1 MTQLFSRNSLG
12 SWPNKVN
19 VDRWWVGGMRSLP
32 RQFRFWLYWFIALL
46 LYWNL
51 NCHRNPTLSI
61 KTSTHSTLKI
71 IMFLSLGIP
80 ELRKPTDAQK
90 LIGIE
95 KDISNPTLR
104 KRIII
109 SNIPAKICEFMEET
123 NQWFLAGTA
132 LRPGSHTRREPA
144 QLNYQI
150 REFQSSKCLVTK
162 WKEKLLSPFSVG
174 KQYYS
179 QIQFTTYPDCSF
191 CH

>member
-1 MTQLFSRNSLG
+1 
-12 SWPNKVN
+12 
-19 VDRWWVGGMRSLP
+19 MRSLP
-32 RQFRFWLYWFIALL
+32 RQFRFWLYWFIASL

-109 SNIPAKICEFMEET
+109 SNIPAKICEFMEEV

-150 REFQSSKCLVTK
+150 REFQSSKCLITK
-162 WKEKLLSPFSVG
+162 WKNFFLHSVLGSSTTARYSLLLILTVHFVINACLAYLCWD
-174 KQYYS
+174 KQCLS
-179 QIQFTTYPDCSF
+179 LLKFRNISREA
-191 CH
+191 